1 MEKAEIAR
9 TELRA
14 PFDGVIGL
22 REVSLG
28 AYATTS
34 TPIATLTKTT
44 PLKLEFNVPERYAGI
59 LKPGA
64 ELSFTVEGDLTP
76 RKAKVY
82 ATNSQVDIDTRTY
95 TIRATYPNKSN
106 ELVPGRYVSVNLTA
120 REYPNALAVPSTA
133 IISEMGID
141 KVFLYKSGTAQP
153 VEITKG
159 LRTDA
164 EVQVIKGISEGDTV
178 ITSGTMQLRTGQ
190 KVTITK

>member
-1 MEKAEIAR
+1 M
-9 TELRA
+9 
-14 PFDGVIGL
+14 
-22 REVSLG
+22 
-28 AYATTS
+28 
-34 TPIATLTKTT
+34 
-44 PLKLEFNVPERYAGI
+44 
-59 LKPGA
+59 
-64 ELSFTVEGDLTP
+64 
-76 RKAKVY
+76 
-82 ATNSQVDIDTRTY
+82 
-95 TIRATYPNKSN
+95 
-106 ELVPGRYVSVNLTA
+106 PGRYVSVNLTA

-164 EVQVIKGISEGDTV
+164 EVQVSEGDTV